1 MKNAHSLLF
10 HGYEFPLEDRP
21 FLKSIA
27 YDHMGD
33 TAEQKFLAEWRET
46 LRILS
51 SHPGFS
57 ATYALHVLPNQE
69 GGLLPEVSE
78 HVTLLG
84 DQAMPFATLHMT
96 TQGIGDHGY
105 YHKVSQSIKEL
116 EAALNL
122 VSSTVF
128 EGEYQLGNGAN
139 GEERTLQFAT
149 LFYELRRTLL
159 AHSHAIVVTWAF
171 GDMGTIEL
179 FVEPFPSPS
188 CPRSAIVFTFM
199 LPDDFNRSVRQTNE
213 ASA

>member
-10 HGYEFPLEDRP
+10 HGYGFPLEDRP

-57 ATYALHVLPNQE
+57 ATYGLHVLPNE
-69 GGLLPEVSE
+69 NGGLLPEVNE
-78 HVTLLG
+78 HVALLG
-84 DQAMPFATLHMT
+84 DEAMPFATLHMST
-96 TQGIGDHGY
+96 GPVPAHLYFKSVSGGIQ
-105 YHKVSQSIKEL
+105 VL
-116 EAALNL
+116 EKHLKAMRSA
-122 VSSTVF
+122 VF
-128 EGEYQLGNGAN
+128 QEEYRLGAN
-139 GEERTLQFAT
+139 AGGEQQTLQFST

-159 AHSHAIVVTWAF
+159 AHSDAIMIDWNPNT
-171 GDMGTIEL
+171 DGTIYL
-179 FVEPFPSPS
+179 FVAPSFRDTCS
-188 CPRSAIVFTFM
+188 RTYVVFTFM
-199 LPDDFNRSVRQTNE
+199 LPEDFNRSVRATSE

>member
-10 HGYEFPLEDRP
+10 HGYTFPLEDRP

-57 ATYALHVLPNQE
+57 ATYGVHVLPNE
-69 GGLLPEVSE
+69 KGGLLPDVNE
-78 HVTLLG
+78 HVALLG
-84 DQAMPFATLHMT
+84 DQAMPFATLHMS
-96 TQGIGDHGY
+96 TQGIDDHSY
-105 YHKVSQSIKEL
+105 YESVSQAIKEL
-116 EAALNL
+116 ESALNL

-128 EGEYQLGNGAN
+128 EGEYQLGNGQG
-139 GEERTLQFAT
+139 GEKRTLQFAT

-159 AHSHAIVVTWAF
+159 AHSHSIMVTWTF
-171 GDMGTIEL
+171 GDLGTIDL
-179 FVEPFPSPS
+179 FVEPTASEA
-188 CPRSAIVFTFM
+188 CPRSAAVFTFL
-199 LPDDFNRSVRQTNE
+199 LPDDFNRSVRATSE
-213 ASA
+213 AAA